1 MRIRKNAG
9 ERRKEVLEETL
20 RLAFQIGPDR
30 ITTEAI
36 AKAVGVSQAAIFRH
50 FPRKDDI
57 WAAVVD
63 WIRNQLT
70 GRWLQTDILELS
82 PEKRLRN
89 VVRSQFQLIHAN
101 PGLPMILLS
110 RELHTRNEFLRR
122 AIRSIIDAFN
132 RHLCA
137 ILEEGKTAGEFS
149 PDLDVPRAA
158 SLIVAVVQGLALRWV
173 LSDRSFDIVGEGER
187 TLDLALRGIAS
198 REFPEAYAFSLRTD

>member
-1 MRIRKNAG
+1 MRIRKNAE
-9 ERRKEVLEETL
+9 ERRKEVLDVTL
-20 RLAFQIGPDR
+20 RLASQIGPDR

-57 WAAVVD
+57 WTAVVD

-70 GRWLQTDILELS
+70 GRWLQADVVELS
-82 PEKRLRN
+82 PERRLRS
-89 VVRSQFQLIHAN
+89 VVRSQLQLIHSN

-110 RELHTRNEFLRR
+110 RELHTRNPLLRR
-122 AIRSIIDAFN
+122 GIVSILESFN
-132 RHLCA
+132 RHLRT
-137 ILEEGKTAGEFS
+137 ILEEGKNSGELS

-158 SLIVAVVQGLALRWV
+158 SLIIALVQGLALRWV

-187 TLDLALRGIAS
+187 TLDLALRGMAS
-198 REFPEAYAFSLRTD
+198 KNLSQPEVS